1 MEFVGC
7 SWKLS
12 VVQMLY
18 NSVEVTNEYSPI
30 VRSIKE
36 LMHRSWHIT
45 INHIYIE
52 SGEFCSGLPSE
63 LLL

>member
-36 LMHRSWHIT
+36 LMHRSWRIT
-45 INHIYIE
+45 INHIYI
-52 SGEFCSGLPSE
+52 
-63 LLL
+63 